1 MGTWISSTRWLIM
14 TNAAVSMGVKMSVSG
29 PTFSYLEI
37 YIQKRLVFGSYS
49 NCFVLM
55 NYHSVFQK
63 QLHHFTFPAER
74 LKDSSFSTSSPIL
87 VTSFFF
93 FFNDNCPNGLWVI
106 SHSGIHLYPAI
117 LKVCL
122 FRWENEPYFINTSLA
137 WFVNCKFLY
146 MWHGFSICTFALESS
161 RF

>member
-1 MGTWISSTRWLIM
+1 MGTWISSTYWLTV

-87 VTSFFF
+87 VLSFFF
-93 FFNDNCPNGLWVI
+93 FFFLMITVLMGCEVV

-122 FRWENEPYFINTSLA
+122 FR
-137 WFVNCKFLY
+137 
-146 MWHGFSICTFALESS
+146 
-161 RF
+161 